1 MCRFPVCPR
10 WFTWLSLLLLPLA
23 GIGADAVPVDPVQGF
38 AEARQLARAGETE
51 AAIARYRALLEADPA
66 FLEAANNLAALYA
79 RDGRLDEAR
88 KVLEAAIAAR
98 PDFATIYRNLGAVYL
113 ELSRADY
120 GKALQLKV
128 GDKTL
133 ALRELDHL
141 RLPAP
146 AAAGPAGASPETP
159 IDSATEPPASD
170 EGPRIQQTLRDWA
183 AAWSS
188 QQPERYLDF
197 YARGFEPAG
206 KQSRASWEAQRRERL
221 RRPKWIRVQ
230 LQDVQILEQD
240 AQTARVRLLQRYR
253 SDSYADQTRKEL
265 RLRKTAAGWR
275 IIAER
280 SL

>member
-10 WFTWLSLLLLPLA
+10 LFVWLSLLLLPLA
-23 GIGADAVPVDPVQGF
+23 AIGADTVPADPAQGF

-113 ELSRADY
+113 ELSRVDY

-128 GDKTL
+128 GDKSL

-146 AAAGPAGASPETP
+146 AAAGPTGASPETP
-159 IDSATEPPASD
+159 IDSATEPAGD

-206 KQSRASWEAQRRERL
+206 KQSRASWEARRRERL
-221 RRPKWIRVQ
+221 RRPKWIRVE

-275 IIAER
+275 IVAER